1 MIHAA
6 DTDNGEVWTHFGN
19 QVLSTLKGLQNIQ
32 IYYVVILREKG
43 AVYYMASREN
53 GYGTGSYPNMRPIA
67 IDPWNENNDLYAGI

>member
-6 DTDNGEVWTHFGN
+6 DTDNGEVWAHFGS

-43 AVYYMASREN
+43 AVYYK
-53 GYGTGSYPNMRPIA
+53 
-67 IDPWNENNDLYAGI
+67 